1 MIVYPDTSFILSLW
15 HTGDSNYTEALKLF
29 SRLSG
34 DTWLWCDLHQ
44 LEVPVAAQV
53 ATHREPEGLQ
63 EHIARTIVF
72 RAERAVARGG
82 FLRKALPP
90 EAVNFALSLAN
101 AYGWGAKHT
110 TLDLWHIGAAWEL
123 GANYF
128 ATFDGRQAEVARSV
142 SFSTNL

>member
-1 MIVYPDTSFILSLW
+1 MHLHSSSK
-15 HTGDSNYTEALKLF
+15 TGGSSAE
-29 SRLSG
+29 S
-34 DTWLWCDLHQ
+34 WLWCDLHQ
-44 LEVPVAAQV
+44 LEVPIAAQV

-63 EHIARTIVF
+63 EHVARTIVF
-72 RAERAVARGG
+72 RAERAVTRGG

-90 EAVNFALSLAN
+90 EAVSFALSLAN
-101 AYGWGAKHT
+101 AHGWAAKHT

-128 ATFDGRQAEVARSV
+128 ATFDERQAEVARSV